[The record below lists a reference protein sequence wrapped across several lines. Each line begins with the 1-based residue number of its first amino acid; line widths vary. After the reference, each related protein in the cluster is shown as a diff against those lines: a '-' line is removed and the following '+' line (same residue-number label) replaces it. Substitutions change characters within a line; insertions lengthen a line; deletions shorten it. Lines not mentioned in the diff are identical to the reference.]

1 MLLHKDFQP
10 FVYTFSGPSPPV
22 PHRRP
27 PAPAPEAV
35 VEANKPATPPR
46 LNRGRPGRGI
56 LVKSM
61 TFTAKGGL
69 ISEVFHF
76 LAQISKKGA
85 KSHP

>member
-1 MLLHKDFQP
+1 MLLHKDFHP
-10 FVYTFSGPSPPV
+10 FVSTFPGPSPPV
-22 PHRRP
+22 PQRRP

-69 ISEVFHF
+69 ISESVSVW
-76 LAQISKKGA
+76 LKSQKNGA
-85 KSHP
+85 KSYP